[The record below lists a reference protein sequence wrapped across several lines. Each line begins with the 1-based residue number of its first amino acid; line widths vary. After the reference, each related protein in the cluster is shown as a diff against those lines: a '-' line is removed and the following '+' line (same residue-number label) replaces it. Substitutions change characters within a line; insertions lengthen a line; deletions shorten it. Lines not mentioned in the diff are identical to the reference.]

1 MEADLTR
8 YCERLG
14 RRVRDLR
21 VERGLTQEDMMDRGF
36 SLRHYQ
42 RIEAGRSI
50 TLATLWK
57 LAEAFGVEPRIV
69 LPLRR
74 SR

>member
-57 LAEAFGVEPRIV
+57 LDEAFGVEPRIV